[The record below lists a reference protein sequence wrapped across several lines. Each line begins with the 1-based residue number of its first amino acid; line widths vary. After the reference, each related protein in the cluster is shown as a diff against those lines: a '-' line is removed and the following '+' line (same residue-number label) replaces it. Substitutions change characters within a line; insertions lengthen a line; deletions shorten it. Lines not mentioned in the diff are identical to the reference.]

1 MCQLINF
8 LIFPDIL
15 YPINAKEESLIADVW
30 LVATFIASNKV
41 EGTGP
46 LGKAQ
51 KVSRIIRLPYLA

>member
-15 YPINAKEESLIADVW
+15 YPINAKEEPLIADVW

-51 KVSRIIRLPYLA
+51 KVS